1 MTETLP
7 IVLAVRLE
15 VIRYKT
21 VSVLRKGILAA
32 REEISVASVIEVEI
46 EEALAIEVVLAIEGV
61 LVIVAVPAIA
71 MASAIAVVLAIV
83 AVLATVAEF
92 QIAAARV

>member
-1 MTETLP
+1 MIETRP
-7 IVLAVRLE
+7 IDLAVRLE

-32 REEISVASVIEVEI
+32 REAISVASVIEVEI
-46 EEALAIEVVLAIEGV
+46 EEALAIVVVSVIAVALAIVVALAIAEA
-61 LVIVAVPAIA
+61 LAIVAVPAI
-71 MASAIAVVLAIV
+71 
-83 AVLATVAEF
+83 VAEF